1 MLILYRFMEN
11 QLPPVLQEYITHRP
25 QKELQAD
32 HAWKL
37 YSSLQEMI
45 RFADYKVYL
54 LYMIAGVVL
63 SLVFSEFKDLLA
75 LGLAF
80 KILIA
85 LLVASSGFLI
95 LYSMKTMMP
104 RASTK
109 HIMKSQKLIYFLDIA
124 SQEDH
129 EFVQHFLELPTSSIT
144 EDVLVQIAIL
154 SDILKQKFYYLNKAM
169 WSFYGILF
177 IVLLIQIFKLF

>member
-1 MLILYRFMEN
+1 MEVI
-11 QLPPVLQEYITHRP
+11 Q
-25 QKELQAD
+25 
-32 HAWKL
+32 
-37 YSSLQEMI
+37 
-45 RFADYKVYL
+45 F
-54 LYMIAGVVL
+54 IAGNDQICRLQSVFIVHDCRWCF

-109 HIMKSQKLIYFLDIA
+109 TYPMKSQKLIYFLDIA

-129 EFVQHFLELPTSSIT
+129 EFVQHFFG
-144 EDVLVQIAIL
+144 A
-154 SDILKQKFYYLNKAM
+154 SDFQHHGRCAGADRH
-169 WSFYGILF
+169 S
-177 IVLLIQIFKLF
+177 Q

>member
-1 MLILYRFMEN
+1 MEN

-54 LYMIAGVVL
+54 LYMIAQVWCL
-63 SLVFSEFKDLLA
+63 LLVFSEFKDLLA

-85 LLVASSGFLI
+85 LLVAL
-95 LYSMKTMMP
+95 
-104 RASTK
+104 
-109 HIMKSQKLIYFLDIA
+109 LD
-124 SQEDH
+124 
-129 EFVQHFLELPTSSIT
+129 F
-144 EDVLVQIAIL
+144 
-154 SDILKQKFYYLNKAM
+154 
-169 WSFYGILF
+169 
-177 IVLLIQIFKLF
+177 